1 MLHHTPNPRASFS
14 RLAKLARA
22 GGIIVVG
29 VYNAFARLPSRAR
42 KLVAR
47 LSGFRLIPFDPI
59 LRARQTEASRR
70 EAWLRDQYRHPEEHS
85 HTIGEVQRWFTEN
98 DIEYLR
104 AYPSAVLGDEP
115 EHLFSRAADNW
126 SVENWLAQLGWM
138 RTLGR
143 EGGLFFSVGRRR

>member
-1 MLHHTPNPRASFS
+1 M
-14 RLAKLARA
+14 
-22 GGIIVVG
+22 
-29 VYNAFARLPSRAR
+29 
-42 KLVAR
+42 
-47 LSGFRLIPFDPI
+47 
-59 LRARQTEASRR
+59 
-70 EAWLRDQYRHPEEHS
+70 AWLRDQYRHPEEHC

-98 DIEYLR
+98 DVEYLR